1 MGSRHTITIFKSANL
16 FMSIKFS
23 TVLFLF
29 FFLASCNKKKVFK
42 QLSPGTTGIH
52 FENKLTYTDSL
63 TVMDFEYMFNGAGV
77 ALCDI
82 NNDGL
87 QDILFTGNMVPAKL
101 YLNKGNL
108 KFEDITEKSGI
119 KAEGW
124 CYGIAVV
131 DINQDGY
138 PDFYISKSGNKN
150 TPASQRHNYFF
161 INNGPSP
168 SPNGE
173 GRGEVTF
180 TESAAKMGLDDDGYD
195 VQAAFFDYDKDGDLD
210 MYLMR
215 NSFVNYNRNNAREMK
230 PAMET
235 SSTTDKLFRNDGN
248 LPDGQAGLQFTDVSK
263 EAGITIEGF
272 GLGVSVCDI
281 NKDNWPDV
289 YVSNDFITSDLVWI
303 NNHDGTF
310 TNKAK
315 EYLRHQTYNA
325 MGNDVADFNNDGND
339 DIVTVDM
346 LPPDNKRWKLTI
358 AGNRYDEFNNSVNMG
373 YAPQYV
379 RNTLQLNN
387 GDGTFS
393 EIAQASGINATEWSW
408 APLFADFD
416 NDGWKDLFV
425 ANGYKTDITNLDF
438 MVYGKRA
445 LFMGTPEANRRE
457 RLKIL
462 QKYPGI
468 YVNNYVFRNNH
479 DLTFSNVSND
489 WGLGKPSYSNGAA
502 YGDLD
507 NDGDLDL
514 VVSNIDEPAAVYENQ
529 TDKLNPAAKG
539 MAIKF
544 KGPPGN
550 RDGLETKVSLWQN
563 GMMQYGYCAPVRG
576 YLSSVPAMV
585 YFGLV
590 DKPIDSI
597 KVLWPDGKTQLVSN
611 LPFNKMLVL
620 DYKNAVSAA
629 TRFGDIIKPSL
640 LSKVDSSLQ
649 INYLHKEDDYID
661 FKAQPILQ
669 HTCSHEGPG
678 LAAGDINGDGLDD
691 FFVGAAAGFDGAVF
705 IQQKDGKFL
714 QQPLPHDNHADD
726 MGALFFDA
734 DKDGDLDLYIVSGGT
749 TAEKNGNAIYQ
760 DRLYMNDGKGKFSLS
775 VNALP
780 AMNIS
785 GASVVAADYD
795 KDGDLDLF
803 VCGRVSPGEYPISPK
818 SILLRN
824 DVVSPSPSGQGRGEV
839 KFTDVSATQLPQQ
852 GNMGMVTA
860 ALWTDFDNDGW
871 IDLLVAGEF
880 MPITFIKNEKGKL
893 TNNSPLTIN
902 NSQGWWN
909 SLVAGDF
916 DNDGDI
922 DFIAGN
928 TGLNNWL
935 KASVAEPVCVYA
947 KDYDKNGR
955 LDPILCHYSEGVEYI
970 VHSRDDINL
979 QMTAMKARFRDY
991 TTWAEVSFKNAFLKE
1006 EIADALVLKCQTFS
1020 SAYIENKGAG
1030 KFEIRALPVEA
1041 QLSPIYGM
1049 LCTDIDNDGNL
1060 DVVCAGNSYAPEVQT
1075 GRNDAQGML
1084 ILKGNGKGS
1093 FVADRT
1099 ECNTASDN
1107 KAISS
1112 IQSVDGSRLLL
1123 VSSNS
1128 GSLKTYRV
1136 NQQTKQIS
1144 LTDADVYAIITNKN
1158 SKTYKEE
1165 FQFGNSYLSQSSR
1178 RLNVAAGTKSLIIY
1192 DNKGN
1197 KREIK
1202 L

>member
-1 MGSRHTITIFKSANL
+1 MCLRIKIACLAVILFSVSACKNHN
-16 FMSIKFS
+16 
-23 TVLFLF
+23 TVFREVIPSESGVDF
-29 FFLASCNKKKVFK
+29 N
-42 QLSPGTTGIH
+42 
-52 FENKLTYTDSL
+52 NKLTYSDSL
-63 TVMDFEYMFNGAGV
+63 TVLDFEYMFNGAGV

-87 QDILFTGNMVPAKL
+87 QDILFTGNMVPARL

-108 KFEDITEKSGI
+108 KFEDITEKSRL
-119 KAEGW
+119 KTEGW

-138 PDFYISKSGNKN
+138 QDFYICKSGNKN

-161 INNGPSP
+161 INNG
-168 SPNGE
+168 NN
-173 GRGEVTF
+173 TF

-210 MYLMR
+210 MYLVR

-230 PAMET
+230 SKVET
-235 SSTTDKLFRNDGN
+235 SSTTNKLFRNDGN
-248 LPDGQAGLQFTDVSK
+248 LKFTDVSK
-263 EAGITIEGF
+263 EAGINIEGF
-272 GLGVSVCDI
+272 GLGVAVCDI
-281 NKDNWPDV
+281 NKDNWPDI

-310 TNKAK
+310 TNKAN

-358 AGNRYDEFNNSVNMG
+358 AGNRYDEFNNALNLG

-379 RNTLQLNN
+379 RKTLQLNN

-408 APLFADFD
+408 GLLLADFD
-416 NDGWKDLFV
+416 NDGWKDLFI

-438 MVYGKRA
+438 MTYGKRA
-445 LFMGTPEANRRE
+445 LFMGTPEANRKE
-457 RLKIL
+457 RLKML
-462 QKYPGI
+462 ENYPGI
-468 YVNNYVFRNNH
+468 YVNNYVFKNNH
-479 DLTFSNVSND
+479 DLTFSNVSEN
-489 WGLGKPSYSNGAA
+489 WGLNKPSYSNGAA

-514 VVSNIDEPAAVYENQ
+514 VVNNIDEPAFIYENQ
-529 TDKLNPAAKG
+529 TNKINPSAKW
-539 MAIKF
+539 MEVKF
-544 KGPPGN
+544 KGPAGN
-550 RDGLETKVSLWQN
+550 RDGLETKVSLWQH

-576 YLSSVPAMV
+576 YLSSVPAMIH
-585 YFGLV
+585 FGLADKLV
-590 DKPIDSI
+590 DSLR
-597 KVLWPDGKTQLVSN
+597 VLWPDGKTQLISKPSLN
-611 LPFNKMLVL
+611 QILVL
-620 DYKNAVSAA
+620 DYKNAVLS
-629 TRFGDIIKPSL
+629 TTPFNIIIKPSL

-649 INYLHKEDDYID
+649 INFLHKEDDYID

-678 LAAGDINGDGLDD
+678 LAAGDVNGDGLDD
-691 FFVGAAAGFDGAVF
+691 FFIGAAAGADGAVF
-705 IQQKDGKFL
+705 IQQKSGKFL
-714 QQPLPHDNHADD
+714 QQPLAHDMHADD

-734 DKDGDLDLYIVSGGT
+734 DKDGDLDLYVVSGGT
-749 TAEKNGNAIYQ
+749 TAQKKGNAIYQ
-760 DRLYMNDGKGKFSLS
+760 DRLYINDGKGKFSLS
-775 VNALP
+775 VGALP
-780 AMNIS
+780 AMNNS
-785 GASVVAADYD
+785 GASIVAADYD

-818 SILLRN
+818 SFLLRN
-824 DVVSPSPSGQGRGEV
+824 DFSNGTA
-839 KFTDVSATQLPQQ
+839 KFTDVSAAQLPQQ
-852 GNMGMVTA
+852 GNMGMVTS

-871 IDLLVAGEF
+871 IDLVVAGEF
-880 MPITFIKNEKGKL
+880 MPITFIKNEKGQL
-893 TNNSPLTIN
+893 IHNSPRTID

-916 DNDGDI
+916 DNDGDM

-928 TGLNNWL
+928 SGLNNWL

-955 LDPILCHYSEGVEYI
+955 LDPILCHYSDGIEYM
-970 VHSRDDINL
+970 VHARDDISL
-979 QMTAMKARFRDY
+979 QMTAMKARFKDY
-991 TTWAEVSFKNAFLKE
+991 TAWAEVSFKNAFLKE

-1030 KFEIRALPVEA
+1030 KFEIHALPIEA

-1060 DVVCAGNSYAPEVQT
+1060 DVVCAGNSYAPEVQA

-1099 ECNTASDN
+1099 EFNTASDN

-1136 NQQTKQIS
+1136 NQQTKQIP
-1144 LTDADVYAIITNKN
+1144 LNDADVYAVIINKN
-1158 SKTYKEE
+1158 GKTYKEE

-1178 RLNVAAGTKSLIIY
+1178 RLNIAAGTKSLVIY

-1197 KREIK
+1197 KREVK

>member
-1 MGSRHTITIFKSANL
+1 MCLRIKIAGLVVILFSISACKKHN
-16 FMSIKFS
+16 
-23 TVLFLF
+23 TVFREVTPSESGVDF
-29 FFLASCNKKKVFK
+29 N
-42 QLSPGTTGIH
+42 
-52 FENKLTYTDSL
+52 NKLAYSDSL
-63 TVMDFEYMFNGAGV
+63 TVLDFEYMFNGAGV

-82 NNDGL
+82 NNDGA
-87 QDILFTGNMVPAKL
+87 QDILFTGNMVPARL

-138 PDFYISKSGNKN
+138 QDFYICKSGNKN
-150 TPASQRHNYFF
+150 TPASQRRNYFF
-161 INNGPSP
+161 INNG
-168 SPNGE
+168 NN
-173 GRGEVTF
+173 TF

-230 PAMET
+230 SKIET

-248 LPDGQAGLQFTDVSK
+248 LQFTDVSN

-272 GLGVSVCDI
+272 GLGVAVCDI

-289 YVSNDFITSDLVWI
+289 YVSNDFLTSDLVWI

-358 AGNRYDEFNNSVNMG
+358 AGNRYDEFNNSVNLG

-393 EIAQASGINATEWSW
+393 EIAQVSGINATEWSW
-408 APLFADFD
+408 GPLFADFD

-438 MVYGKRA
+438 ITYGKRA

-462 QKYPGI
+462 QNYPGI
-468 YVNNYVFRNNH
+468 YVNNYVFKNNH
-479 DLTFSNVSND
+479 DLTFSDVSKS
-489 WGLGKPSYSNGAA
+489 WGLDKPSYSNGAA

-514 VVSNIDEPAAVYENQ
+514 VVNNIDETASVYENQ
-529 TDKLNPAAKG
+529 TNKLNPTAKW
-539 MAIKF
+539 MEVKF
-544 KGPPGN
+544 KGPAGN
-550 RDGLETKVSLWQN
+550 RDGLETKVCLWQN

-585 YFGLV
+585 HFGLT

-597 KVLWPDGKTQLVSN
+597 KVLWPDGKTQLVSKPPLN
-611 LPFNKMLVL
+611 QMLVL
-620 DYKNAVSAA
+620 DHKNAVPSA
-629 TRFGDIIKPSL
+629 TQFGDIIKPSL

-691 FFVGAAAGFDGAVF
+691 FFIGAAAGSDGAVF
-705 IQQKDGKFL
+705 IQQKSGKFL

-734 DKDGDLDLYIVSGGT
+734 DKDGDLDLYVVSGGT
-749 TAEKNGNAIYQ
+749 TAEKKGNAIYQ
-760 DRLYMNDGKGKFSLS
+760 DRLYINDGKAPLPAPARSGSGGRAGTDGNGEVGQVNFSLS

-780 AMNIS
+780 AMNNS

-803 VCGRVSPGEYPISPK
+803 VCGRVSPGEYPMSPK
-818 SILLRN
+818 SFLLKN
-824 DVVSPSPSGQGRGEV
+824 DAANGAA
-839 KFTDVSATQLPQQ
+839 KFTDVSAAQLPQQ
-852 GNMGMVTA
+852 GNMGMVTS

-871 IDLLVAGEF
+871 IDLVVAGEF

-893 TNNSPLTIN
+893 INNPIAIGSPSDSHRITID

-916 DNDGDI
+916 DNDGDM

-955 LDPILCHYSEGVEYI
+955 LDPILCHYNDGIEYM
-970 VHSRDDINL
+970 VHARDDINL

-991 TTWAEVSFKNAFLKE
+991 TTWAEVRFKNAFLKD

-1030 KFEIRALPVEA
+1030 KFEIHALPVEA

-1049 LCTDIDNDGNL
+1049 VCTDIDNDGNL

-1075 GRNDAQGML
+1075 GRNDAQGIL

-1093 FVADRT
+1093 FAADRT
-1099 ECNTASDN
+1099 EFNTASDN

-1112 IQSVDGSRLLL
+1112 IQSVDGNRLLL

-1128 GSLKTYRV
+1128 GSLKAYRV
-1136 NQQTKQIS
+1136 NQQTKQIP
-1144 LTDADVYAIITNKN
+1144 LTDADVYAVITNKN
-1158 SKTYKEE
+1158 DKTHKEE

-1178 RLNVAAGTKSLIIY
+1178 RLNIAAGTKSLMIY

-1197 KREIK
+1197 KREVK

>member
-1 MGSRHTITIFKSANL
+1 MASMHTTTLFKSANL
-16 FMSIKFS
+16 LTPIKFY
-23 TVLFLF
+23 TLLFLF
-29 FFLASCNKKKVFK
+29 FFLASCNNNNKVFK
-42 QLSPGTTGIH
+42 QLSPGTTGIN
-52 FENKLTYTDSL
+52 FQNKLTYTDSL
-63 TVMDFEYMFNGAGV
+63 TVLDFEYMFNGAGA

-87 QDILFTGNMVPAKL
+87 QDILFTGNMVPARL

-108 KFEDITEKSGI
+108 KFEDITEKSGL

-138 PDFYISKSGNKN
+138 PDFYICKSGNKN
-150 TPASQRHNYFF
+150 TPASQRQNYFF
-161 INNGPSP
+161 INNG
-168 SPNGE
+168 NN
-173 GRGEVTF
+173 TF
-180 TESAAKMGLDDDGYD
+180 TESAAKMGLADDGYD

-215 NSFVNYNRNNAREMK
+215 NSFVNYNRNNAREIK
-230 PAMET
+230 PEMET

-248 LPDGQAGLQFTDVSK
+248 LQFTDVSK

-272 GLGVSVCDI
+272 GLGVAVCDI
-281 NKDNWPDV
+281 NKDNWPDL

-358 AGNRYDEFNNSVNMG
+358 AGNRYDEFNNSVNLG

-393 EIAQASGINATEWSW
+393 EIAQVSGINATEWSW
-408 APLFADFD
+408 GPLFADFD

-438 MVYGKRA
+438 MTYGKRA

-462 QKYPGI
+462 QNYPGI
-468 YVNNYVFRNNH
+468 YVSNYVFRNNH

-489 WGLGKPSYSNGAA
+489 WGLDKPSYSNGAA

-514 VVSNIDEPAAVYENQ
+514 VVNNIDAAAFVYENQ
-529 TDKLNPAAKG
+529 TNKLNPTAKW
-539 MAIKF
+539 MDVKF
-544 KGPPGN
+544 KGPAGN
-550 RDGLETKVSLWQN
+550 RDGLETKVWLWQN

-585 YFGLV
+585 HFGLI

-597 KVLWPDGKTQLVSN
+597 KVLWPDGKTQFVSKPSLN
-611 LPFNKMLVL
+611 QILVL
-620 DYKNAVSAA
+620 DYKNAASSA
-629 TRFGDIIKPSL
+629 TQQFGDIIKPSL

-691 FFVGAAAGFDGAVF
+691 FFIGAAAGFDGAFF
-705 IQQKDGKFL
+705 IQQKSGKFL

-734 DKDGDLDLYIVSGGT
+734 DKDGDLDLYVVSGGT

-780 AMNIS
+780 AMNNS
-785 GASVVAADYD
+785 GASVAAADYD

-818 SILLRN
+818 SFLLRN
-824 DVVSPSPSGQGRGEV
+824 DVVAPPPSGKEGLAEV
-839 KFTDVSATQLPQQ
+839 KFTDVSAAQLPQQ
-852 GNMGMVTA
+852 GNMGMVTT

-871 IDLLVAGEF
+871 IDLVVAGEF

-893 TNNSPLTIN
+893 INNSPLTIA

-922 DFIAGN
+922 DYVAGN

-935 KASVAEPVCVYA
+935 KTSVAEPVCVYA

-955 LDPILCHYSEGVEYI
+955 IDPILCHYSDGVEYV

-979 QMTAMKARFRDY
+979 QMTAMKARFKDY

-1049 LCTDIDNDGNL
+1049 LCTDIDSDGNL
-1060 DVVCAGNSYAPEVQT
+1060 DVVCVGNSYAPEVQA

-1099 ECNTASDN
+1099 EFNTASDN

-1112 IQSVDGSRLLL
+1112 IQSADGSRLLL

-1128 GSLKTYRV
+1128 GSLKAYRV
-1136 NQQTKQIS
+1136 NQQTKQIP
-1144 LTDADVYAIITNKN
+1144 LTDADVYAVITNKN
-1158 SKTYKEE
+1158 NKTYKEE

-1178 RLNVAAGTKSLIIY
+1178 RLHVAAGTTSLMIY

-1197 KREIK
+1197 KREVK

>member
-1 MGSRHTITIFKSANL
+1 MLLKIRLAGLAVT
-16 FMSIKFS
+16 
-23 TVLFLF
+23 FLF
-29 FFLASCNKKKVFK
+29 TISACKKSNTTFKEISASASGVDFN
-42 QLSPGTTGIH
+42 
-52 FENKLTYTDSL
+52 NKLTYSDSL
-63 TVMDFEYMFNGAGV
+63 TVLDFEYMFNGAGV
-77 ALCDI
+77 ALSDI

-87 QDILFTGNMVPAKL
+87 QDILFTGNMVPARL
-101 YLNKGNL
+101 YLNKGSL
-108 KFEDITEKSGI
+108 KFEDITEKSGL
-119 KAEGW
+119 KTEGW
-124 CYGIAVV
+124 CYGIAAV

-138 PDFYISKSGNKN
+138 QDFYISKSGNKN

-161 INNGPSP
+161 INNG
-168 SPNGE
+168 NN
-173 GRGEVTF
+173 TF
-180 TESAAKMGLDDDGYD
+180 TESAAKMRLDDDGYD

-210 MYLMR
+210 MYLLR
-215 NSFVNYNRNNAREMK
+215 NAFVNYNRNNAREMK
-230 PAMET
+230 SKIET
-235 SSTTDKLFRNDGN
+235 SSTTHKLFRNDGN
-248 LPDGQAGLQFTDVSK
+248 LQFTDVSK
-263 EAGITIEGF
+263 EAGITLEGF
-272 GLGVSVCDI
+272 GLGVAVCDI
-281 NKDNWPDV
+281 NKDNWPDL
-289 YVSNDFITSDLVWI
+289 YVSNDFLTNDLVWI

-358 AGNRYDEFNNSVNMG
+358 AGNRYDEFNNSLNLG
-373 YAPQYV
+373 YAPQYL

-393 EIAQASGINATEWSW
+393 EIAQVSGINATEWSW

-425 ANGYKTDITNLDF
+425 ANGYKSDITNMDF
-438 MVYGKRA
+438 ITYGKRA
-445 LFMGTPEANRRE
+445 LFMGTPAANRKE

-462 QKYPGI
+462 QNYPGI
-468 YVNNYVFRNNH
+468 YVSNYVFKNNH
-479 DLTFSNVSND
+479 DLTFSDVSKS
-489 WGLGKPSYSNGAA
+489 WGLDKPSYSNGAA

-514 VVSNIDEPAAVYENQ
+514 VINNIDETASVYENQ
-529 TDKLNPAAKG
+529 TNKLNPSAKW
-539 MAIKF
+539 MDVKF
-544 KGPPGN
+544 KGPSGN
-550 RDGLETKVSLWQN
+550 RDGLEAKVCLWQG

-585 YFGLV
+585 HFGLTDKTV
-590 DKPIDSI
+590 DSM
-597 KVLWPDGKTQLVSN
+597 KVLWPDGKTQLI
-611 LPFNKMLVL
+611 NKPSLNQLLIL
-620 DYKNAVSAA
+620 DYKNAVQSA
-629 TRFGDIIKPSL
+629 TPFGHLIKSSL
-640 LSKVDSSLQ
+640 LSKVDAELQ

-661 FKAQPILQ
+661 FKAQPILP

-678 LAAGDINGDGLDD
+678 LATGDINGDGLDD
-691 FFVGAAAGFDGAVF
+691 FYVGAAAGSDGSIF
-705 IQQKDGKFL
+705 IQQKNGKFL
-714 QQPLPHDNHADD
+714 QQPMPHDKHADD

-734 DKDGDLDLYIVSGGT
+734 DKDGDLDLYVVSGGT
-749 TAEKNGNAIYQ
+749 TAEKKGNAIYQ
-760 DRLYMNDGKGKFSLS
+760 DRLYMNDGKGSFSLS

-780 AMNIS
+780 AMNNS
-785 GASVVAADYD
+785 GSSIVAADFD

-803 VCGRVSPGEYPISPK
+803 VCGRISPGEYPVSPK
-818 SILLRN
+818 SFLLRN
-824 DVVSPSPSGQGRGEV
+824 DVSNGVA
-839 KFTDVSATQLPQQ
+839 KFTDISANQLPQQ
-852 GNMGMVTA
+852 GNMGMVTS

-871 IDLLVAGEF
+871 IDLVVAGEF
-880 MPITFIKNEKGKL
+880 MPVTFLKN
-893 TNNSPLTIN
+893 NNGQIGNQQSAIL
-902 NSQGWWN
+902 NSSGWWN

-922 DFIAGN
+922 DYIAGN

-955 LDPILCHYSEGVEYI
+955 IDPILCHYNDGIEYM
-970 VHSRDDINL
+970 VHARDDINA

-991 TTWAEVSFKNAFLKE
+991 TAWAEASFKNAFLKE

-1020 SAYIENKGAG
+1020 SAYIENKGGG
-1030 KFEIRALPVEA
+1030 KFELHALPVAA
-1041 QLSPIYGM
+1041 QLSSIYGM

-1060 DVVCAGNSYAPEVQT
+1060 DVVCAGNSYAPDVQA

-1084 ILKGNGKGS
+1084 ILKGNGKGE
-1093 FVADRT
+1093 FVVDRT
-1099 ECNTASDN
+1099 GFNTASDN

-1112 IQSVDGSRLLL
+1112 IQSSDGSRLLL

-1128 GSLKTYRV
+1128 GSLQAYHV
-1136 NQQTKQIS
+1136 NQQTKQIP
-1144 LTDADVYAIITNKN
+1144 LTDADVYAVITNKN
-1158 SKTYKEE
+1158 DKTYKEE
-1165 FQFGNSYLSQSSR
+1165 LQFGNSYLSQSSR
-1178 RLNVAAGTKSLIIY
+1178 RLNVAPGTKSVIIY

-1197 KREIK
+1197 KRGVK

>member
-1 MGSRHTITIFKSANL
+1 MSELYKMINAIGKLKMLMCLRIKIAGLVVIL
-16 FMSIKFS
+16 FSVTACKNQN
-23 TVLFLF
+23 TVFRE
-29 FFLASCNKKKVFK
+29 V
-42 QLSPGTTGIH
+42 SPSESGVD
-52 FENKLTYTDSL
+52 FNNKLAYSDSL
-63 TVMDFEYMFNGAGV
+63 TVLDFEYMFNGAGV

-87 QDILFTGNMVPAKL
+87 QDILFTGNMVSAKL

-138 PDFYISKSGNKN
+138 QDFYICKSGNKN

-161 INNGPSP
+161 INNG
-168 SPNGE
+168 NN
-173 GRGEVTF
+173 TF

-210 MYLMR
+210 MYILR
-215 NSFVNYNRNNAREMK
+215 NSFVSYNRNNAREMK
-230 PAMET
+230 SNIQT
-235 SSTTDKLFRNDGN
+235 SSTTDILFRNDGN
-248 LPDGQAGLQFTDVSK
+248 LQFADISK

-272 GLGVSVCDI
+272 GLGVAVCDI
-281 NKDNWPDV
+281 NKDNWPDL
-289 YVSNDFITSDLVWI
+289 YVSNDFLTSDLIWI

-358 AGNRYDEFNNSVNMG
+358 AGNHYDEFNNSVNLG

-393 EIAQASGINATEWSW
+393 EIGQVSGINATEWSW
-408 APLFADFD
+408 GPLFADFD

-438 MVYGKRA
+438 IMYGKRA
-445 LFMGTPEANRRE
+445 LFMGTPDANRKE

-462 QKYPGI
+462 QNYPGI
-468 YVNNYVFRNNH
+468 YVSNYVFKNNH
-479 DLTFSNVSND
+479 DLTFSNVSKN
-489 WGLGKPSYSNGAA
+489 WGLDKPSYSNGAA

-514 VVSNIDEPAAVYENQ
+514 VINNIDETASVYENQ
-529 TDKLNPAAKG
+529 TNKLNPAAKW
-539 MAIKF
+539 MEVKF
-544 KGPPGN
+544 KGPAGN
-550 RDGLETKVSLWQN
+550 RDGLETKVCLWQN

-585 YFGLV
+585 HFGLT
-590 DKPIDSI
+590 DKPIDSVR
-597 KVLWPDGKTQLVSN
+597 VLWPDGKTQLISKPSLN
-611 LPFNKMLVL
+611 QMLLL
-620 DYKNAVSAA
+620 DYKNAVSSA
-629 TRFGDIIKPSL
+629 TQFGDIIKPSI

-649 INYLHKEDDYID
+649 IDYLHKEDDYID
-661 FKAQPILQ
+661 FKAQPILA

-678 LAAGDINGDGLDD
+678 LAAGDVNGDGLDD
-691 FFVGAAAGFDGAVF
+691 FFIGAAAGSDGAVF
-705 IQQKDGKFL
+705 IQQKSGKFL
-714 QQPLPHDNHADD
+714 RQPLPHDNHADD

-734 DKDGDLDLYIVSGGT
+734 DKDGDLDLYVVSGGT
-749 TAEKNGNAIYQ
+749 TAEKKGKAIYQ
-760 DRLYMNDGKGKFSLS
+760 DRLYINDGKGQISLS

-780 AMNIS
+780 AMNNS

-803 VCGRVSPGEYPISPK
+803 VCGRVSPGEYPVSPK
-818 SILLRN
+818 SFLLRN
-824 DVVSPSPSGQGRGEV
+824 DFSIGAA
-839 KFTDVSATQLPQQ
+839 KFTDLSTAQLPQL
-852 GNMGMVTA
+852 GNMGMVTS

-871 IDLLVAGEF
+871 IDLVVAGEF

-893 TNNSPLTIN
+893 ANNPPFTIE

-916 DNDGDI
+916 DNDGDM

-928 TGLNNWL
+928 AGLNNWL

-955 LDPILCHYSEGVEYI
+955 IDPILCHYSDGIEYM
-970 VHSRDDINL
+970 VHARDDINL

-991 TTWAEVSFKNAFLKE
+991 STWAEVSFKNAFLKD
-1006 EIADALVLKCQTFS
+1006 EIADALVLKSQIFS
-1020 SAYIENKGAG
+1020 SSYIENKGAG
-1030 KFEIRALPVEA
+1030 KFEIHALPVEA

-1049 LCTDIDNDGNL
+1049 LCTDIDSDGNL

-1075 GRNDAQGML
+1075 GRNDAQGVL
-1084 ILKGNGKGS
+1084 ILRGNGKGS
-1093 FVADRT
+1093 FIADRT
-1099 ECNTASDN
+1099 EFNTASDN

-1112 IQSVDGSRLLL
+1112 IQSVDGSMLLL

-1136 NQQTKQIS
+1136 NQQTNLIP
-1144 LTDADVYAIITNKN
+1144 LTDADVYAVITNRNDKMR
-1158 SKTYKEE
+1158 KEE
-1165 FQFGNSYLSQSSR
+1165 FQYGNSYLSQSSR
-1178 RLNVAAGTKSLIIY
+1178 RLNVAAGTKSLMIY

-1197 KREIK
+1197 KREVK
-1202 L
+1202 F

>member
-1 MGSRHTITIFKSANL
+1 MCLRIKIAGLVVILFSLSACKNHN
-16 FMSIKFS
+16 
-23 TVLFLF
+23 TVFREVTPSESGVDF
-29 FFLASCNKKKVFK
+29 N
-42 QLSPGTTGIH
+42 
-52 FENKLTYTDSL
+52 NKLTYSDSL
-63 TVMDFEYMFNGAGV
+63 TVLDFEYMFNGAGV

-87 QDILFTGNMVPAKL
+87 QDILFTGNMVPARL

-119 KAEGW
+119 KTEGW

-138 PDFYISKSGNKN
+138 QDFYICKSGNKN
-150 TPASQRHNYFF
+150 TPPSQRHNYFF
-161 INNGPSP
+161 INNG
-168 SPNGE
+168 NN
-173 GRGEVTF
+173 TF

-230 PAMET
+230 SKIET

-248 LPDGQAGLQFTDVSK
+248 LQFTDVSK

-272 GLGVSVCDI
+272 GLGVAVCDI

-289 YVSNDFITSDLVWI
+289 YVSNDFLTNDLVWI

-358 AGNRYDEFNNSVNMG
+358 AGNRYDEFNNSVNLG

-393 EIAQASGINATEWSW
+393 EIAQVSGINATEWSW
-408 APLFADFD
+408 GPLFADFD

-438 MVYGKRA
+438 ITYGKRA
-445 LFMGTPEANRRE
+445 LFMGTPEANRKE

-462 QKYPGI
+462 QNYPGI
-468 YVNNYVFRNNH
+468 YVSNYVFKNNH
-479 DLTFSNVSND
+479 DLTFSDVSKN
-489 WGLGKPSYSNGAA
+489 WGLDKPSYSNGAA

-514 VVSNIDEPAAVYENQ
+514 VVNNIDEPASVYENQ
-529 TDKLNPAAKG
+529 TNKLNPTAKW
-539 MAIKF
+539 MEVKF
-544 KGPPGN
+544 KGPAGN
-550 RDGLETKVSLWQN
+550 RDGLETKVCLWQN

-585 YFGLV
+585 HFGLT

-597 KVLWPDGKTQLVSN
+597 KVLWPDGKTQLVSKPSLN
-611 LPFNKMLVL
+611 QMLVL
-620 DYKNAVSAA
+620 DYKNAVSSA
-629 TRFGDIIKPSL
+629 TQFGEIIKPSL

-691 FFVGAAAGFDGAVF
+691 FFIGAAAGSDGAVF
-705 IQQKDGKFL
+705 IQQKSGKFL

-734 DKDGDLDLYIVSGGT
+734 DKDGDLDLYVVSGGT
-749 TAEKNGNAIYQ
+749 TAEKKGNAIYQ
-760 DRLYMNDGKGKFSLS
+760 DRLYINDGKGKFSLS

-780 AMNIS
+780 AMNNS

-803 VCGRVSPGEYPISPK
+803 VCGRVSPGEYPMSPK
-818 SILLRN
+818 SFLLRN
-824 DVVSPSPSGQGRGEV
+824 DVSNGAA

-852 GNMGMVTA
+852 GNMGMVTS

-871 IDLLVAGEF
+871 IDLVVAGEF

-893 TNNSPLTIN
+893 INNSPLTID

-916 DNDGDI
+916 DNDGDM

-935 KASVAEPVCVYA
+935 KASVTEPVCVYA

-955 LDPILCHYSEGVEYI
+955 IDPILCHYSDGIEYM
-970 VHSRDDINL
+970 VHARDDINL

-1030 KFEIRALPVEA
+1030 KFEMHALPVEA

-1075 GRNDAQGML
+1075 GRDDAQGML

-1099 ECNTASDN
+1099 EFNTASDN

-1112 IQSVDGSRLLL
+1112 IQSADGSRLLL

-1128 GSLKTYRV
+1128 GSLKAYRV
-1136 NQQTKQIS
+1136 NQQTKQIP
-1144 LTDADVYAIITNKN
+1144 LTDADVYAVITNKN
-1158 SKTYKEE
+1158 DKTYKEE

-1178 RLNVAAGTKSLIIY
+1178 RLNVAAGTKSLMIY

-1197 KREIK
+1197 KREVK

>member
-1 MGSRHTITIFKSANL
+1 MIYAIRKLKMLMRLRIKIACLVLLL
-16 FMSIKFS
+16 FSVSSCKKNN
-23 TVLFLF
+23 TVFRE
-29 FFLASCNKKKVFK
+29 V
-42 QLSPGTTGIH
+42 SPTESGVD
-52 FENKLTYTDSL
+52 FNNKLTYSDSL
-63 TVMDFEYMFNGAGV
+63 TVLDFEYMFNGAGV
-77 ALCDI
+77 ALSDI

-87 QDILFTGNMVPAKL
+87 QDILFTGNMVPARL

-119 KAEGW
+119 NAEGW

-138 PDFYISKSGNKN
+138 QDFYICKSGNKN
-150 TPASQRHNYFF
+150 TPASQRQNYFF
-161 INNGPSP
+161 INNG
-168 SPNGE
+168 NN
-173 GRGEVTF
+173 TF

-210 MYLMR
+210 MYLLR

-230 PAMET
+230 SKIVT
-235 SSTTDKLFRNDGN
+235 STTTDKLFRNDGN
-248 LPDGQAGLQFTDVSK
+248 FKFTDVSTA
-263 EAGITIEGF
+263 AGITIEGF
-272 GLGVSVCDI
+272 GLGVTVCDI
-281 NKDNWPDV
+281 NKDNWPDL
-289 YVSNDFITSDLVWI
+289 YVSNDFLTNDLIWI

-310 TNKAK
+310 TNKVN

-339 DIVTVDM
+339 DIITVDM

-358 AGNRYDEFNNSVNMG
+358 GGNRYDEFNNSVNLG

-387 GDGTFS
+387 GDGSFS
-393 EIAQASGINATEWSW
+393 EIAQVSGVNATEWSW

-416 NDGWKDLFV
+416 NDGWKDLFI
-425 ANGYKTDITNLDF
+425 ANGYKTDITNMDF
-438 MVYGKRA
+438 ITYGKRA
-445 LFMGTPEANRRE
+445 LFMGTPAANRKE

-462 QKYPGI
+462 QNYPGI
-468 YVNNYVFRNNH
+468 YVSNYVFKNNH
-479 DLTFSNVSND
+479 DLTFSDVSKN
-489 WGLGKPSYSNGAA
+489 WGLDKPSYSNGAA

-514 VVSNIDEPAAVYENQ
+514 VVNNIDETAAVYENQ
-529 TDKLNPAAKG
+529 TNKLNPSAKW
-539 MAIKF
+539 IEVKF
-544 KGPPGN
+544 KGPTGN
-550 RDGLETKVSLWQN
+550 RDGLETKVWLWQN

-585 YFGLV
+585 HFGLT
-590 DKPIDSI
+590 DKPVDSI
-597 KVLWPDGKTQLVSN
+597 KVLWPDGKTQLVSKPSLN
-611 LPFNKMLVL
+611 QMLVL
-620 DYKNAVSAA
+620 DYKNALPGA
-629 TRFGDIIKPSL
+629 TQHGDIIKPSW
-640 LSKVDSSLQ
+640 LSQVDSILQ
-649 INYLHKEDDYID
+649 INYLHKEDDYVD

-678 LAAGDINGDGLDD
+678 LASGDINGDGLDD
-691 FFVGAAAGFDGAVF
+691 FFIGAASGSDGVVF
-705 IQQKDGKFL
+705 IQQKSGKFL
-714 QQPLPHDNHADD
+714 QQRLPHGNHADD

-734 DKDGDLDLYIVSGGT
+734 DKDGDLDLYVVSGGT
-749 TAEKNGNAIYQ
+749 TAAKKGDAIYQ
-760 DRLYMNDGKGKFSLS
+760 DRLYMNDGKGNFSLS
-775 VNALP
+775 MNVLP
-780 AMNIS
+780 AMNNS
-785 GASVVAADYD
+785 GAGVVAADYD

-818 SILLRN
+818 SFLLRN
-824 DVVSPSPSGQGRGEV
+824 DVSNGTA
-839 KFTDVSATQLPQQ
+839 KFTDVSAAQLPQQ

-871 IDLLVAGEF
+871 IDLAAAGEF

-893 TNNSPLTIN
+893 INKPLTIDS
-902 NSQGWWN
+902 SQGWWN

-916 DNDGDI
+916 DNDGDM
-922 DFIAGN
+922 DYIAGN

-955 LDPILCHYSEGVEYI
+955 IDPIFCHYNDGIEYM
-970 VHSRDDINL
+970 VHARDDINS

-991 TTWAEVSFKNAFLKE
+991 TAWAEASFKNAFLKE

-1030 KFEIRALPVEA
+1030 KFEMHALPVAA
-1041 QLSPIYGM
+1041 QLSSIYGM

-1060 DVVCAGNSYAPEVQT
+1060 DVVCAGNSYAPEVQS

-1084 ILKGNGKGS
+1084 ILKGNGKGG

-1099 ECNTASDN
+1099 GFNTASDN
-1107 KAISS
+1107 KAIST
-1112 IQSVDGSRLLL
+1112 IQSSDGSRLLL

-1128 GSLKTYRV
+1128 GSLKAYHI
-1136 NQQTKQIS
+1136 NQQTKQIP
-1144 LTDADVYAIITNKN
+1144 LTDADVYAVITNKN
-1158 SKTYKEE
+1158 DKTYKEE

-1178 RLNVAAGTKSLIIY
+1178 RLNVSAGAKSIMIY

-1197 KREIK
+1197 KRLVK